1 MLAVSEL
8 ERLRRDIAELSHAI
22 DVNLRPNAK
31 SGVTDKDRRSVKAE
45 IDRCIQ
51 VLDELRDKL
60 SG

>member
-8 ERLRRDIAELSHAI
+8 EKLRRDVAELSHVI
-22 DVNLRPNAK
+22 DINLRPGSK
-31 SGVTDKDRRSVKAE
+31 SSVTEKDRRSVKAE